1 MIEFRQKDFSFLT
14 NVLTGASLG
23 ASAGTIAAGFGGIR
37 FKKKNTTTPAAPA
50 PDQQYGRDSLGAVL
64 IGAALGAFAGALYSG
79 VDAISKRSNIRSTVN
94 NRLMNK
100 VVDALKSTGLKEGSD
115 FTRDSKES
123 SRLKTKICISISR
136 VDGELRILVNQVSDP
151 KLKDLT
157 KDLVKNLP
165 NYSAVT
171 ERQSDRFNDIIIT
184 TISDSSADAGLVTG
198 IAERFIHSGYPV
210 YLIEVG

>member
-1 MIEFRQKDFSFLT
+1 MIEFRQKDFSFLS

-23 ASAGTIAAGFGGIR
+23 ASAGTIAAGVGGIR
-37 FKKKNTTTPAAPA
+37 FKKKNGPQK
-50 PDQQYGRDSLGAVL
+50 DQQLGDGALGPVLVGAGLGALV
-64 IGAALGAFAGALYSG
+64 GAICSGADS
-79 VDAISKRSNIRSTVN
+79 ISKKSNIRSTVN

-100 VVDALKSTGLKEGSD
+100 VVDALKSAGLKEGSD

-136 VDGELRILVNQVSDP
+136 VDGELRVLINQISDP
-151 KLKDLT
+151 KLKELT

>member
-1 MIEFRQKDFSFLT
+1 MIEFRQKDFSFLS

-37 FKKKNTTTPAAPA
+37 FKKKNEPQK
-50 PDQQYGRDSLGAVL
+50 DQQYGTEALGTVL
-64 IGAALGAFAGALYSG
+64 IGAGLGALVGAICSG
-79 VDAISKRSNIRSTVN
+79 ADSISKKSNIRSTVN

-100 VVDALKSTGLKEGSD
+100 VVDALKSAGLKEGSD

-151 KLKDLT
+151 KLKELT

>member
-1 MIEFRQKDFSFLT
+1 MIEFRQKNFSFSSS
-14 NVLTGASLG
+14 VIKGSSLG
-23 ASAGTIAAGFGGIR
+23 AGFGAMAAGLGGFRRIFNR
-37 FKKKNTTTPAAPA
+37 KNNNNDP
-50 PDQQYGRDSLGAVL
+50 QYGLNALNTVL
-64 IGAALGAFAGALYSG
+64 IGAAAGAFLGALSSG
-79 VDAISKRSNIRSTVN
+79 IDEISKRSNIRNTVQ
-94 NRLMNK
+94 NRLMGTI
-100 VVDALKSTGLKEGSD
+100 VDALKSAGLKEGSD
-115 FTRDSKES
+115 FTRDPKEA
-123 SRLKTKICISISR
+123 SRLKTKICISVSK
-136 VDGELRILVNQVSDP
+136 VDGDLRILINQVSDP

-157 KDLVKNLP
+157 KDLIKNIP

>member
-1 MIEFRQKDFSFLT
+1 MIEFRQKNFGFLS

-23 ASAGTIAAGFGGIR
+23 ASGGTIIAGLGGIR
-37 FKKKNTTTPAAPA
+37 FKKKNGSQK
-50 PDQQYGRDSLGAVL
+50 DQQFGTEALGTVL
-64 IGAALGAFAGALYSG
+64 IGAGLGALTAAICSG
-79 VDAISKRSNIRSTVN
+79 VDNISKKSNIRSTVN
-94 NRLMNK
+94 NRLMNR
-100 VVDALKSTGLKEGSD
+100 VVDALKSAGLKEGSD

-171 ERQSDRFNDIIIT
+171 ERQSDRFNDIVIT

>member
-1 MIEFRQKDFSFLT
+1 MIEFRQKDFSFLS

-23 ASAGTIAAGFGGIR
+23 ASAGTIAAGLGGIR
-37 FKKKNTTTPAAPA
+37 FKKKKVPSS
-50 PDQQYGRDSLGAVL
+50 PDQQYGTEALGTVL
-64 IGAALGAFAGALYSG
+64 IGAGLGALTGVICSG
-79 VDAISKRSNIRSTVN
+79 IDNISKKSNIRSTVN

-100 VVDALKSTGLKEGSD
+100 IVGALKSAGLKEGSD
-115 FTRDSKES
+115 FTRDSKEAT
-123 SRLKTKICISISR
+123 RLKTKICISISR
-136 VDGELRILVNQVSDP
+136 VNGELRILINHVSDP

-171 ERQSDRFNDIIIT
+171 ERQSDRFNDIVIT

>member
-1 MIEFRQKDFSFLT
+1 MIEFRQKDFSLLSSVT
-14 NVLTGASLG
+14 TGASLG
-23 ASAGTIAAGFGGIR
+23 ASAGTVLAGINGISR
-37 FKKKNTTTPAAPA
+37 FFRKKSALDLSALESA
-50 PDQQYGRDSLGAVL
+50 GVVLVGAGLGALV
-64 IGAALGAFAGALYSG
+64 GAICSG
-79 VDAISKRSNIRSTVN
+79 VDSITKKSNIRSTVN

-100 VVDALKSTGLKEGSD
+100 VVDALKSAGLKEGSD

-123 SRLKTKICISISR
+123 SRLKTKICISISK

-151 KLKDLT
+151 KLKELT